1 MWSTVIIN
9 VLILAVGFL
18 TGVMA
23 GDKASGNMQMDDLR
37 KKQRE
42 LERELAKLRRQANEE
57 C

>member
-1 MWSTVIIN
+1 MWSSVIIN
-9 VLILAVGFL
+9 VLILSVGFL

-23 GDKASGNMQMDDLR
+23 GDKASGNMQMDDIR

>member
-1 MWSTVIIN
+1 MWSSVIIN

-23 GDKASGNMQMDDLR
+23 GDKASGNMQMDDIR